1 METDP
6 WGWERGTSTSS
17 RLVPGSPQARAR
29 GHTHRPSA
37 PGSAGTAPPSR
48 DQSHAPDHSPA
59 APSPP
64 TSLVTSS
71 PSTEG
76 RRRTQE
82 AAPSPSR
89 GTLAG
94 HARGTWTRIYPH
106 NQTCFSFLDRSN
118 DKAEEI
124 LRDPEIQKANRKPL
138 PLTSLRA
145 ALGRPAR
152 ETGRASS
159 ESSPGGQSLVGQAG
173 PRARLRPPRS
183 WVGSGLGSR
192 RLRGVVQGTQ
202 LAAHGVSCYSGLF
215 RLSPRESRATSP
227 PGPELFVRR
236 PEVLLWPLRRK
247 PLARN
252 LGEGGAP
259 PARNPGNEAR
269 WPLTHRRRGT
279 ETWRAPAQ
287 PSSPPSPPTPVLS
300 LGGPQVAARH
310 ETVRAESRTRR
321 HIVGHQQVVKAQ
333 HQTEHAKYLI
343 NVTC

>member
-1 METDP
+1 MSGGGAGGRDTWRPIPGD
-6 WGWERGTSTSS
+6 GRGAP
-17 RLVPGSPQARAR
+17 LPPAAWCPALPKHVHAD
-29 GHTHRPSA
+29 TH
-37 PGSAGTAPPSR
+37 TAPPPR

-59 APSPP
+59 APPPP
-64 TSLVTSS
+64 TSLVTSDLTCHFL
-71 PSTEG
+71 PPTEG
-76 RRRTQE
+76 RRCTQE

-173 PRARLRPPRS
+173 PRTRLRPPRS

-192 RLRGVVQGTQ
+192 HLRGVVQGTQ
-202 LAAHGVSCYSGLF
+202 LAAHSVSCYSGLF

-269 WPLTHRRRGT
+269 WPLTDGEARRLGVLL
-279 ETWRAPAQ
+279 
-287 PSSPPSPPTPVLS
+287 PSPPPLLPPHPRLVLR
-300 LGGPQVAARH
+300 GPPSRR
-310 ETVRAESRTRR
+310 ET
-321 HIVGHQQVVKAQ
+321 
-333 HQTEHAKYLI
+333 
-343 NVTC
+343 

>member
-1 METDP
+1 MSGGGAGGRDTWRPIPGD
-6 WGWERGTSTSS
+6 GRGAPLPPAAWCPALPKHVHADTHT
-17 RLVPGSPQARAR
+17 VP
-29 GHTHRPSA
+29 
-37 PGSAGTAPPSR
+37 PPR

-76 RRRTQE
+76 RRCTQE

-192 RLRGVVQGTQ
+192 HLRGVVQGTQ
-202 LAAHGVSCYSGLF
+202 LAAHSVSCYSGLF

-269 WPLTHRRRGT
+269 WPLTDGEARRLGVLL
-279 ETWRAPAQ
+279 
-287 PSSPPSPPTPVLS
+287 PSPPPLLPPHPRLVLR
-300 LGGPQVAARH
+300 GPPSRR
-310 ETVRAESRTRR
+310 ET
-321 HIVGHQQVVKAQ
+321 
-333 HQTEHAKYLI
+333 
-343 NVTC
+343 